1 MPEEAVWSDAV
12 VALILAASV
21 DGVVD
26 CADEADEA
34 ILGEMKRL
42 RCGCAGDP
50 EGELERANASLSS
63 PLESPEP
70 SEARLAKRG
79 LFYNHKI
86 QLIMIIKEFVSTAVA
101 FSPQMIL
108 EITNLHSLSI

>member
-21 DGVVD
+21 SDGVVD
-26 CADEADEA
+26 CVDEA

-50 EGELERANASLSS
+50 EGECARVNASLSS

-86 QLIMIIKEFVSTAVA
+86 QLIMLI
-101 FSPQMIL
+101 
-108 EITNLHSLSI
+108 